1 MKLQQLR
8 YLAEVMRHGLN
19 LSEAAASL
27 HTSQPGISKQIKLL
41 EEELG
46 VDILVRHGRRVVDL
60 TPPGRAILEIA
71 DRILR
76 DTDNLKQVGRE
87 YGEEGRG
94 ALTVATTH
102 TQARYALPPVIQ
114 RFIAR
119 YPKVRMSLRE
129 GSPQQ
134 TAELMQSGAADI
146 AIITEAHDAYRDL
159 VTLPCSQWNRCIITP
174 LRHPLLAER
183 QLSLEA
189 IARHPIV
196 TYDFAFA
203 GGSPIRRA
211 FDARGITPQVALTAV
226 DADVIK
232 TYVELGMGVGIL
244 AKMAFD
250 PARDFGLRLID
261 ASHLFEPSTTHIGI
275 RRHAYLRGFVY
286 DFIEMFA
293 PHLTRDVVEKT
304 MRGEGSSYEL

>member
-8 YLAEVMRHGLN
+8 YLSEVVNHSLN
-19 LSEAAASL
+19 LSEAAVAL

-41 EEELG
+41 EDELG
-46 VDILVRHGRRVVDL
+46 VDILVRHGRRVVAL
-60 TPPGRAILEIA
+60 TPPGHAILEIA
-71 DRILR
+71 DRILK

-87 YGEEGRG
+87 FGEEGRG
-94 ALTVATTH
+94 ALTIATTH

-129 GSPQQ
+129 GSSQQ

-146 AIITEAHDAYRDL
+146 AIVTEAYDAYRDL
-159 VTLPCSQWNRCIITP
+159 VMLPCSQWNRCIITP
-174 LRHPLLAER
+174 FRHPLLAER
-183 QLSLEA
+183 QVTLEA
-189 IARHPIV
+189 IARFPIV
-196 TYDFAFA
+196 TYDFAFT
-203 GGSPIRRA
+203 GDSPIRRA

-232 TYVELGMGVGIL
+232 AYVELGMGVGIL

-250 PARDFGLRLID
+250 PARDFGLRLMD

-293 PHLTRDVVEKT
+293 PHLTRAVVEKT

>member
-8 YLAEVMRHGLN
+8 YLAEAAKHGLN
-19 LSEAAASL
+19 LSEAAVAL
-27 HTSQPGISKQIKLL
+27 HTSQPGISKQIRLL

-46 VDILVRHGRRVVDL
+46 VDILVRHGKRVVDV
-60 TPPGRAILEIA
+60 TAPGRAILEIA
-71 DRILR
+71 ERILM
-76 DTDNLKQVGRE
+76 DTENLKQVGRE
-87 YGEEGRG
+87 FAEEGRG

-102 TQARYALPPVIQ
+102 TQARYALPTVIQ
-114 RFIAR
+114 RFIQR
-119 YPKVRMSLRE
+119 YPKVRLSLRE

-134 TAELMQSGAADI
+134 LAELMQSGEADV
-146 AIITEAHDAYRDL
+146 AIITEAYDAYSDL
-159 VTLPCSQWNRCIITP
+159 VMLPCSQWNRCVITP

-183 QLSLEA
+183 QLTLDA
-189 IARHPIV
+189 IARFPLV
-196 TYDFAFA
+196 TYDFAFS
-203 GGSPIRRA
+203 GDSPIRRA
-211 FDARGITPQVALTAV
+211 FDARGLKPEVALTAV

-232 TYVELGMGVGIL
+232 AYVELGMGVGIL

-275 RRHAYLRGFVY
+275 RRHAYLRSYVY

-293 PHLTRDVVEKT
+293 PHLTRSVIETT
-304 MRGEGSSYEL
+304 MRGEGSDYEL